1 MNEFHPKRILS
12 AVDFSPV
19 SAPVLQWARYFAGA
33 FGAGVEVF
41 HADHVEAPV
50 YFTSGQVAA
59 LNQQLLGSP
68 QQSRAAAP

>member
-19 SAPVLQWARYFAGA
+19 SAPVLQWTRYFAGT

-41 HADHVEAPV
+41 HADHVEAP
-50 YFTSGQVAA
+50 FTS
-59 LNQQLLGSP
+59 P
-68 QQSRAAAP
+68 QARSRP